1 MTATDSPL
9 RLARDIWPG
18 LLATLVIAAAAASL
32 ADHYSAPVML
42 FALLLGMAMN
52 FLSEVESCKAGISF
66 AGRTM
71 LRLGVALL
79 GFRITLWEIAALGW
93 QPVALVIGIVTLTIL
108 VSVWTARA
116 MGFKAE
122 FGLLT
127 GGATAICGASAAMA
141 VSAALPPDERK
152 ERLTGFTIIGVS
164 TLSTVAMILYPI
176 ISRLFGF
183 GDHQAGVFIGATV
196 HDVAQVIGA
205 GYAVSPEAGDTA
217 TVVKLMRVAMLLPV
231 IVAIGLW
238 ARSRGWHGEG
248 GAEPE
253 VPSGVKD
260 RWIGREIKAPP
271 LLPWFVTAFAALVV
285 VNSLVPI
292 PDMVR
297 DAGSTGSRWC
307 LVAAIAALG
316 IRTHF
321 SEIVEIGWKP
331 VVLMI
336 LETLLIAALG
346 LAAIAAGWI

>member
-1 MTATDSPL
+1 MTQTLAL
-9 RLARDIWPG
+9 RLPKFGGIGPG
-18 LLATLVIAAAAASL
+18 LLASLVIAAAAAFL
-32 ADHYSAPVML
+32 ADHYSGPVML

-52 FLSEVESCKAGISF
+52 FLSDVDRCKPGISF
-66 AGRTM
+66 ASRTI

-79 GFRITLWEIAALGW
+79 GFRITLGEIAELGW
-93 QPVALVIGIVTLTIL
+93 QPVALVVAVVTLTIL
-108 VSVWTARA
+108 ISVGVARA
-116 MGFKAE
+116 MGFKTE

-141 VSAALPPDERK
+141 ISAALPPDDRK

-176 ISRLFGF
+176 VSHFFRFD
-183 GDHQAGVFIGATV
+183 DHQAGVFIGATV
-196 HDVAQVIGA
+196 HDVAQVVGA
-205 GYAVSPEAGDTA
+205 GYAISPEAGDTA
-217 TVVKLMRVAMLLPV
+217 TVVKLMRVAMLLPA

-238 ARSRGWHGEG
+238 ARSHGGHGEG
-248 GAEPE
+248 
-253 VPSGVKD
+253 
-260 RWIGREIKAPP
+260 KAPP

-297 DAGSTGSRWC
+297 DAGSTASRWC

-316 IRTHF
+316 IKTHF

-331 VVLMI
+331 VALMI
-336 LETLLIAALG
+336 LETLLIAGLG
-346 LAAIAAGWI
+346 LAAILAGWL